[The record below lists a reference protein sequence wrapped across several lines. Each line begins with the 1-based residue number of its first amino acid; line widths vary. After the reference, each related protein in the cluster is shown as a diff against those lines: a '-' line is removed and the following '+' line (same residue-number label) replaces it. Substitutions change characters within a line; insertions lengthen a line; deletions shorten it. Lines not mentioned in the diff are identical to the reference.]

1 MEHNTTITGTRT
13 VQSSDPDP
21 AATVR
26 PRSGRWLRGVV
37 RFLIASALLMV
48 GAMVALTGAIT
59 VVGLPLGLIVFGV
72 GLELIRPAATGRNA
86 NTRG

>member
-1 MEHNTTITGTRT
+1 MDQNPTGTRT
-13 VQSSDPDP
+13 VPSSDPDP
-21 AATVR
+21 GAGTP
-26 PRSGRWLRGVV
+26 PRTGRWLRSVA

>member
-1 MEHNTTITGTRT
+1 MDQNPTGTRT
-13 VQSSDPDP
+13 VPSSDPDP
-21 AATVR
+21 GART
-26 PRSGRWLRGVV
+26 PPKTGRWLRSVA

-72 GLELIRPAATGRNA
+72 GLELIRPVATGRNA